1 MPKASYRIASFAVL
15 STIATFISMAAF
27 GCRSNP
33 NYCAGA
39 NPNNNCSEIDAPI
52 ATCSGSTECSGSTPV
67 CNLSGGAGKGTCVQ
81 CTTSEAASCMGAT
94 PVCSSDNTCRG
105 CTAHSECASN
115 ACLPS
120 GACAVG
126 TDVAYVA
133 PTGTG
138 PDCTQKVP
146 CSNVTLALARNR
158 PYVKMSGT
166 INDSPTIKGTQEVT
180 ILSEPGAKLTNSGII
195 VRVDESARVSIYDL
209 EISGSTGGSG
219 ISLQPGN
226 AATVSLNRVKLINNQ
241 DGGIN
246 LSGGTLNIIQSTL
259 SGNPG
264 GGVTASGGGTLNI
277 IQSTLSGNPGGGVT
291 ASGGGTLNIM
301 RSEISKNADGGIIM
315 NSPTTFQI
323 VNNFIVGNGTL
334 SSDVG
339 GIKANPSAGVASKLE
354 FNTIV
359 GNLVDTNAAAVA
371 GGVFCDQPS
380 FTYNNNILYQNGL
393 TQKIGRC
400 GSGNSYVQNDATTLN
415 FRSSTDFHLTAAT
428 PTPSILDSVDC
439 AGNAEDYDGDP
450 RPQGRKCDLGADE
463 YRP

>member
-1 MPKASYRIASFAVL
+1 MPKASYRIAAFAVL
-15 STIATFISMAAF
+15 STIATFISMVVL

-52 ATCSGSTECSGSTPV
+52 VTCTRSTECTAPTPV

-94 PVCSSDNTCRG
+94 PVCSSDNTCRS

-120 GACAVG
+120 GACAEG

-138 PDCTQKVP
+138 TDCTQKVP

-158 PYVKMSGT
+158 PYIKMSGT
-166 INDSPTIKGTQEVT
+166 INDSPIVDGTQEKEVT
-180 ILSEPGAKLTNSGII
+180 ILAEPGAKLTNSGII
-195 VRVDESARVSIYDL
+195 VRVNGSVKLGIYDL
-209 EISGSTGGSG
+209 EISGSSSGAG
-219 ISLQPGN
+219 ISMLDGN
-226 AATVSLNRVKLINNQ
+226 AATVSLTRVKLINNQ

-246 LSGGTLNIIQSTL
+246 LSGGTLNIIQSTF

-277 IQSTLSGNPGGGVT
+277 K
-291 ASGGGTLNIM
+291 
-301 RSEISKNADGGIIM
+301 RSEISKNAAGGIIM

-323 VNNFIVGNGTL
+323 VNSFIVGNGTL

-354 FNTIV
+354 FNTIAS
-359 GNLVDTNAAAVA
+359 NLVDTNAAAVA

-400 GSGNSYVQNDATTLN
+400 GSGNSYVQADATTLN
-415 FRSSTDFHLTAAT
+415 FRSSTDFHLTDAT

-439 AGNAEDYDGDP
+439 AGNAEDYDGDA